1 MKLVVTDGGNVLD
14 HGTWGDAKLHFAKDV
29 QGNYEELES
38 LVNEVKD
45 YEQDIYSE
53 ESFRVLQETLEKA
66 EEMLVDKISTQ
77 RWNKLNGWWI
87 KISYI

>member
-14 HGTWGDAKLHFAKDV
+14 HGTWGDAKLHFANDV
-29 QGNYEELES
+29 QGDYGELEP
-38 LVNEVKD
+38 LVHEVKD

-77 RWNKLNGWWI
+77 R
-87 KISYI
+87 